1 MPISLNTFNQQPK
14 GWIVVKQNKN
24 LKGIKSQTVHRRPKK
39 RRKYVRSFFS
49 ESASKAVGPLAPGCE
64 IYGFTKGQFSLI
76 DLIEHCLVC
85 TGPADVFIA
94 TWSAAAGDIQ
104 RAHKF
109 LKNGRIRSIRFLV
122 DYSFQSRKPEFCSEL
137 VATFGHDVLRV
148 TVTHAKYVLIRN
160 DDWNL
165 VIRTSMNLN
174 YNPRF
179 ENFEISDDLEFAD
192 FQQAIIDEV
201 WSGQDVAE
209 GFEGRPQDNKEKFR
223 KSFQEQGSIFGDSF
237 PDGRDLL

>member
-1 MPISLNTFNQQPK
+1 MA
-14 GWIVVKQNKN
+14 NKN
-24 LKGIKSQTVHRRPKK
+24 LKNIKSPAIHKRKRT
-39 RRKYVRSFFS
+39 RRKTIRAFAG
-49 ESASKAVGPLAPGCE
+49 ESAGRAVGPLTPGCE

-76 DLIEHCLVC
+76 DLIEHCLTC

-94 TWSAAAGDIQ
+94 TWSAAAGDIK

-109 LKNGRIRSIRFLV
+109 LSNGRIRSLRFLV
-122 DYSFQSRKPEFCSEL
+122 DYSFKSRKPEFCQEL
-137 VATFGHDVLRV
+137 LATFGPDAVRV

-160 DDWNL
+160 ASWNL

-179 ENFEISDDLEFAD
+179 ENFEISDDIAFAE

-201 WSGQDVAE
+201 WSGQDAAE
-209 GFEGRPQDNKEKFR
+209 GFEVRPQDNKEKFR
-223 KSFQEQGSIFGDSF
+223 KAFQKQGSIFGETFNDA
-237 PDGRDLL
+237 RDLI

>member
-1 MPISLNTFNQQPK
+1 MA
-14 GWIVVKQNKN
+14 KQTKN
-24 LKGIKSQTVHRRPKK
+24 LKNIKSPTVHKRKQK
-39 RRKYVRSFFS
+39 RRATVRAFS
-49 ESASKAVGPLAPGCE
+49 GESAGKAVGALTPGCE

-76 DLIEHCLVC
+76 DLIEHCLTC

-148 TVTHAKYVLIRN
+148 TVTHAKYVMIRN

-192 FQQAIIDEV
+192 FQQTIIDEV
-201 WSGQDVAE
+201 WSGQDAAE
-209 GFEGRPQDNKEKFR
+209 GFKVRPQDNKEKFR
-223 KSFQEQGSIFGDSF
+223 NTFQEQGSIFGESF

>member
-1 MPISLNTFNQQPK
+1 MA
-14 GWIVVKQNKN
+14 KQTKN
-24 LKGIKSQTVHRRPKK
+24 LKNIKSPTVHKRKQK
-39 RRKYVRSFFS
+39 RRTMIRAFS
-49 ESASKAVGPLAPGCE
+49 AESAAMAVGDLTPGCE

-76 DLIEHCLVC
+76 DLVEHCLTC

-122 DYSFQSRKPEFCSEL
+122 DYSFQSRKPEFCQEL

-148 TVTHAKYVLIRN
+148 TVTHAKYVMIRN

-165 VIRTSMNLN
+165 VVRTSMNLN

-179 ENFEISDDLEFAD
+179 ENFEISDDMEFAE
-192 FQQAIIDEV
+192 FQQAIVDEV

-209 GFEGRPQDNKEKFR
+209 GFEGRPQDNKNQFK
-223 KSFQEQGSIFGDSF
+223 KTFQEQGSIFGESF
-237 PDGRDLL
+237 PDGRDIF

>member
-1 MPISLNTFNQQPK
+1 MA
-14 GWIVVKQNKN
+14 KQIKN
-24 LKGIKSQTVHRRPKK
+24 LKNIKSPVVYKRKQK
-39 RRKYVRSFFS
+39 RRKTVRAFS
-49 ESASKAVGPLAPGCE
+49 GESAGKAVGALTPGCE

-76 DLIEHCLVC
+76 DLIEHCLTC

-109 LKNGRIRSIRFLV
+109 LKNGRIRNIRFMV

-148 TVTHAKYVLIRN
+148 TVTHAKYVMIRN

-165 VIRTSMNLN
+165 MIRTSMNLN

-179 ENFEISDDLEFAD
+179 ENFEISDDREFAD
-192 FQQAIIDEV
+192 FQQSIIDEV
-201 WSGQDVAE
+201 WGGQDAAE
-209 GFEGRPQDNKEKFR
+209 GFECRPQDNKEQFR
-223 KSFQEQGSIFGDSF
+223 KSFEQQGSLFGDEMK
-237 PDGRDLL
+237 DGRDLL

>member
-1 MPISLNTFNQQPK
+1 MA
-14 GWIVVKQNKN
+14 KQTKN
-24 LKGIKSQTVHRRPKK
+24 LKNIKSPVVHKRKQK
-39 RRKYVRSFFS
+39 RRTTERSFS
-49 ESASKAVGPLAPGCE
+49 GESAGKAVGVLTPGCE

-76 DLIEHCLVC
+76 DLIEHCLTC

-94 TWSAAAGDIQ
+94 TWSAAAGDIN

-148 TVTHAKYVLIRN
+148 TVTHAKYVMIRN

-179 ENFEISDDLEFAD
+179 ENFEISDDREFAD

-201 WSGQDVAE
+201 WSGQDAAE
-209 GFEGRPQDNKEKFR
+209 GFKVRPQDNKEKFR
-223 KSFQEQGSIFGDSF
+223 KTFQEQGSIFGESF

>member
-1 MPISLNTFNQQPK
+1 MA
-14 GWIVVKQNKN
+14 KQNKN
-24 LKGIKSQTVHRRPKK
+24 LKDIKSPVLHRREKK
-39 RRKYVRSFFS
+39 RREYVRSFAG
-49 ESASKAVGPLAPGCE
+49 ESASKSIGTLTPGCE

-76 DLIEHCLVC
+76 DLIEHCLAC

-109 LKNGRIRSIRFLV
+109 LKNGRIRNIRFLV

-148 TVTHAKYVLIRN
+148 TVTHAKYVMIRN
-160 DDWNL
+160 DDWDL

-179 ENFEISDDLEFAD
+179 ENYEISDDREFAD

-201 WSGQDVAE
+201 WSGQDAAE
-209 GFEGRPQDNKEKFR
+209 GFKVRPQDNKEKFK
-223 KSFQEQGSIFGDSF
+223 KSFQEQGSIFEESF